1 MNKFSRRDV
10 LTTGGV
16 AAAAFLSANGSSSN
30 GRADAQQTPLHHDDN
45 VIAKSINSDTVK
57 VPTLYARLHNRHIAF
72 CSTIFPSV
80 PGLRLDACVYEP
92 GDGFLKLNLMGVS
105 VPADNTLVYRHS
117 VKSIPGLIHETTFT
131 ADTGTVEAVGR
142 LTLDSHLKPS
152 DLRVPENLPTPNLC
166 WCFQKSPNLVA
177 GGSASTPYGER
188 PNVYPTWVQRCFIF
202 TEQGLTFL
210 DKTQRTKTDEVPAD
224 DPRNNPVWSQHY
236 IGVWQKAGG
245 ESLPVNTSHTRYV
258 APVIGAVSNDGKY
271 LIGLASESPR
281 YIAQAWHTCLHH
293 VVTWG
298 PTSSPPVERQWRM
311 KLYAMQN
318 EPVVLMARVASDF
331 PSSMRLRDHVIDN
344 Q

>member
-16 AAAAFLSANGSSSN
+16 AAAAFLSSNGSSPS
-30 GRADAQQTPLHHDDN
+30 GRAEAQQSQLHREDN
-45 VIAKSINSDTVK
+45 VIAKSINSDAAKT
-57 VPTLYARLHNRHIAF
+57 PTLYARLHNRHIAF
-72 CSTIFPSV
+72 CSTIFPTV

-92 GDGFLKLNLMGVS
+92 GEGFLKLNLMGAA
-105 VPADNTLVYRHS
+105 VPTDNQLVFRHA
-117 VKSIPGLIHETTFT
+117 VKTIPGLVHETTFT

-142 LTLDSHLKPS
+142 LTLDSHFKAS

-166 WCFQKSPNLVA
+166 WCFQKSPNFVA
-177 GGSASTPYGER
+177 GGSASPPYGER
-188 PNVYPTWVQRCFIF
+188 PNVYPTWVERCFIF
-202 TEQGLTFL
+202 TDQGQTFL

-236 IGVWQKAGG
+236 IGVWQKTGG

-293 VVTWG
+293 VATWG
-298 PTSSPPVERQWRM
+298 PTAVPPLERQWRM

-331 PSSMRLRDHVIDN
+331 PASMRLRDHVIDN
-344 Q
+344 P